1 MMTTTKM
8 FFFVLLTLSQFTTLL
23 GFEGV
28 VSVGRHQAI
37 TTAASSER
45 WNHLSPYHHHQKQQ
59 QQPVGPLFSSSQY
72 DQQQIQQQ
80 DENVMYVRSYL
91 QQYYPIWLSI
101 LDLNDEVWKSM
112 VDTSADGG
120 GIGYTLFVLSDSTL
134 RQKLTETQQEQ
145 LFDPRNLET
154 AQKIAAYHVIGEVV
168 TGEQLYNAG
177 GVLTVGGEVPI
188 ERSRKGGFFGF
199 GGQEDGTVTIN
210 QSQVIQT
217 DIQVGTGLI
226 HEVDSL
232 ISPSI
237 LWRYMDQLRIPGSK

>member
-1 MMTTTKM
+1 MMTTTKL
-8 FFFVLLTLSQFTTLL
+8 FFFLLLAVSTFTTLL
-23 GFEGV
+23 GFERV
-28 VSVGRHQAI
+28 VSVRRHQPI
-37 TTAASSER
+37 TTTSSVR
-45 WNHLSPYHHHQKQQ
+45 WNRLPQCYHHQKRQRGR
-59 QQPVGPLFSSSQY
+59 PFFSSSQY

-80 DENVMYVRSYL
+80 DENVVYVRSYL

-120 GIGYTLFVLSDSTL
+120 GIGYTLFVLSDGAL

-168 TGEQLYNAG
+168 TGEELYNAG

-232 ISPSI
+232 VSPSI

>member
-1 MMTTTKM
+1 M
-8 FFFVLLTLSQFTTLL
+8 
-23 GFEGV
+23 
-28 VSVGRHQAI
+28 SVGRPQPI
-37 TTAASSER
+37 TKTGAVVGNS
-45 WNHLSPYHHHQKQQ
+45 LSPSQNHRRKQNHGAR
-59 QQPVGPLFSSSQY
+59 PHTLFSSPQQE
-72 DQQQIQQQ
+72 QQQMQQQ

-91 QQYYPIWLSI
+91 EQYYPIWLSI
-101 LDLNDEVWKSM
+101 LDLNDDVWKSM

-120 GIGYTLFVLSDSTL
+120 GIGYTLFVLSDNTL

-154 AQKIAAYHVIGEVV
+154 AQKIVAYHVIGEVV
-168 TGEQLYNAG
+168 NGEQLYNAG
-177 GVLTVGGEVPI
+177 GVITVGGEVPI
-188 ERSRKGGFFGF
+188 ERSRKGGLFGF

-210 QSQVIQT
+210 QSQVIQA

-232 ISPSI
+232 ISPNI